1 MNIHPYISNELNE
14 GNLMNDDFTFI
25 EEIENPTEEYLVFI
39 IHGIGQTETTLK
51 HILQKIKKTIS
62 LLYTNKNKFIS
73 KQLHVRMIN
82 WKYLIIKDTSKNIS
96 KLIDVNNTTKYPKM
110 FINAIP
116 QDILFYLN
124 EKNKFEI
131 INDIINQMN
140 QYYNIVKKHRPLF
153 KGNVSLI
160 GHSLG
165 GVILYDILRVMHFE
179 KKKQN
184 SNIKERESM
193 REIGKLNRNERIN
206 TLLNVIED
214 YSSLLDDSN
223 RHNYNSIYQTENYL
237 TVSSQLLLNYYQEK
251 IISSDERISPLLFS
265 IDHLFL
271 LGSPLSLFLTIEH
284 KANPFLEE
292 MEVVKDF
299 HNIIHPMDPVAYRI
313 EPLIEG
319 YEYENKSFILPHWEN
334 DGAKNELLDI
344 IVSKFCGMSNDR
356 KDKNK
361 PKRYDFM
368 IQENLIEKGCHV
380 IGFLF
385 SHMAYWNNPDV
396 FYFIIKMIHWQG
408 YTELKDKNVN

>member
-14 GNLMNDDFTFI
+14 GNFMNDDFTFI

-184 SNIKERESM
+184 SNIKEKESM

-237 TVSSQLLLNYYQEK
+237 TVSSQRL
-251 IISSDERISPLLFS
+251 
-265 IDHLFL
+265 
-271 LGSPLSLFLTIEH
+271 
-284 KANPFLEE
+284 
-292 MEVVKDF
+292 
-299 HNIIHPMDPVAYRI
+299 
-313 EPLIEG
+313 
-319 YEYENKSFILPHWEN
+319 
-334 DGAKNELLDI
+334 
-344 IVSKFCGMSNDR
+344 
-356 KDKNK
+356 
-361 PKRYDFM
+361 
-368 IQENLIEKGCHV
+368 
-380 IGFLF
+380 
-385 SHMAYWNNPDV
+385 
-396 FYFIIKMIHWQG
+396 
-408 YTELKDKNVN
+408 

>member
-1 MNIHPYISNELNE
+1 M
-14 GNLMNDDFTFI
+14 
-25 EEIENPTEEYLVFI
+25 
-39 IHGIGQTETTLK
+39 
-51 HILQKIKKTIS
+51 
-62 LLYTNKNKFIS
+62 
-73 KQLHVRMIN
+73 
-82 WKYLIIKDTSKNIS
+82 
-96 KLIDVNNTTKYPKM
+96 
-110 FINAIP
+110 
-116 QDILFYLN
+116 
-124 EKNKFEI
+124 
-131 INDIINQMN
+131 
-140 QYYNIVKKHRPLF
+140 
-153 KGNVSLI
+153 
-160 GHSLG
+160 
-165 GVILYDILRVMHFE
+165 
-179 KKKQN
+179 
-184 SNIKERESM
+184 
-193 REIGKLNRNERIN
+193 
-206 TLLNVIED
+206 
-214 YSSLLDDSN
+214 
-223 RHNYNSIYQTENYL
+223 
-237 TVSSQLLLNYYQEK
+237 SSQLLLNYYQEK

-385 SHMAYWNNPDV
+385 SHMAYWSNPDV